1 MRLRCKWGNSTN
13 SYNFA
18 VAWSCCIRAWARNC
32 SRLANS
38 EALHF
43 AATLFYPG
51 TLGWHTMGQIA
62 SELKGMLFGKGDQ
75 VCSEV
80 DKIPSVK
87 TGCTIMNWKKFCP
100 DAKCSNIPNEHFW
113 WDLILD
119 WALRWTTVGFVWMDV
134 PDDVVATSE
143 KEGIFQGSICQTITR
158 TQRQLQQT
166 KSVKKCSKVTYSKSS
181 QSSRTYLQDNLEE
194 AHFSLST

>member
-87 TGCTIMNWKKFCP
+87 TGCTMNWKKFCP

-119 WALRWTTVGFVWMDV
+119 WALRWTTVGFVWMSLMMWL
-134 PDDVVATSE
+134 PH
-143 KEGIFQGSICQTITR
+143 
-158 TQRQLQQT
+158 QRRKGYFKDQF
-166 KSVKKCSKVTYSKSS
+166 VKQAQEPKDNCNNPQVLKKGRKVK
-181 QSSRTYLQDNLEE
+181 
-194 AHFSLST
+194 